1 MHTSCM
7 QTSIR
12 VDQTSRDALAKIA
25 NDEMGGVSMD
35 DALKVLLFEHASIAA
50 IAALEADPA
59 TLAEYRVE
67 AHEWAELD
75 TQVSE

>member
-1 MHTSCM
+1 M

-35 DALKVLLFEHASIAA
+35 DALKVLLFEHASLAA

-59 TLAEYRVE
+59 ALAEYRAE
-67 AHEWAELD
+67 AREWAELD